1 MVADVCVS
9 LQLLIF
15 FEINSA
21 KWKSNI
27 IQQKNSGRFTLML
40 PGLMPVIV
48 MVSTIRI
55 IVSGSKPCTAVEK
68 YIQRTEMQ
76 MRNALLKLRFLLLN
90 LTGYF
95 KDLHYEDFWENQ
107 IYCFSLYPWLWQNL
121 WDDWMPNEHWGNVKD
136 AENPYIIWLADQV
149 SFKDNVVHLTTDL
162 NDGTPKIKSGQLCSW
177 KFLYRTYGAYF
188 ATIKVPP
195 NGGRYWFSMWLIG
208 KECREEIDVFEMM
221 DSDSKGFTVTLH
233 GWVDGEKKIVFSRH
247 FRLRVDLSESF
258 HRYGVDWQKD
268 HVAWYLDG
276 IKLCEYRG
284 KHIPDCDMGL
294 IINNAV
300 SRGFKPD
307 GIPESLLK
315 EMFPMSGLV
324 SEIDVFE
331 SC

>member
-1 MVADVCVS
+1 MCISTCRDIS
-9 LQLLIF
+9 FKI
-15 FEINSA
+15 IT

-55 IVSGSKPCTAVEK
+55 IANGLKTFIAKEK

-76 MRNALLKLRFLLLN
+76 MRNALLKLRFLYLDRIS
-90 LTGYF
+90 GYF
-95 KDLHYEDFWENQ
+95 NKTHEVKQVDGRLIFNDSFAFGINWGWWH
-107 IYCFSLYPWLWQNL
+107 
-121 WDDWMPNEHWGNVKD
+121 PNEHWGNVKD

-162 NDGTPKIKSGQLCSW
+162 NDGNPKIKSGQICSW
-177 KFLYRTYGAYF
+177 KFLYRTYGSYF

-247 FRLRVDLSESF
+247 FRLSVDLSESF

-315 EMFPMSGLV
+315 EMFPMSGFV
-324 SEIDVFE
+324 SKIDVFE

>member
-1 MVADVCVS
+1 MS
-9 LQLLIF
+9 L
-15 FEINSA
+15 
-21 KWKSNI
+21 
-27 IQQKNSGRFTLML
+27 
-40 PGLMPVIV
+40 GLMPVIV

-55 IVSGSKPCTAVEK
+55 IAHGLKTFIAREK
-68 YIQRTEMQ
+68 CIQRTEMQ
-76 MRNALLKLRFLLLN
+76 MRNALLKLRFLYLDRIS
-90 LTGYF
+90 GYF
-95 KDLHYEDFWENQ
+95 NKTHEVKQVDGRQ
-107 IYCFSLYPWLWQNL
+107 IFNDSFAFGINWGW
-121 WDDWMPNEHWGNVKD
+121 WHPNEHWGNVKD

-162 NDGTPKIKSGQLCSW
+162 NDGNPKIKSGQICSW

-315 EMFPMSGLV
+315 EMFPMSGFV
-324 SEIDVFE
+324 SKIDVFE

>member
-1 MVADVCVS
+1 
-9 LQLLIF
+9 
-15 FEINSA
+15 
-21 KWKSNI
+21 
-27 IQQKNSGRFTLML
+27 
-40 PGLMPVIV
+40 
-48 MVSTIRI
+48 
-55 IVSGSKPCTAVEK
+55 
-68 YIQRTEMQ
+68 MQ
-76 MRNALLKLRFLLLN
+76 MRNALLKLRFLYIDRIS
-90 LTGYF
+90 GYF
-95 KDLHYEDFWENQ
+95 NKTHEVKQVDGRPIFNDSFAFGINWGWWH
-107 IYCFSLYPWLWQNL
+107 
-121 WDDWMPNEHWGNVKD
+121 PNEHWGNVKD

-307 GIPESLLK
+307 VIPESLLK